1 MVDKTNIKK
10 GRELLFKYGGTKV
23 GRVISFS
30 LSVDGEVIDVSD
42 IDSGEWNEFLR
53 GRKSWTI
60 SLTANRVE
68 DAGDTEQSTITSDFI
83 DGASEGTIELRP
95 ETPETGDVLYS
106 GSVLVTSFTV
116 DNSGSD
122 DAVESSWEF
131 QGTGA
136 LTRTVTA

>member
-1 MVDKTNIKK
+1 MADKTNIKK

-42 IDSGEWNEFLR
+42 IDSGEWNEYLR

-68 DAGDTEQSTITSDFI
+68 DAGDSEQSTITSDFI
-83 DGASEGTIELRP
+83 DGASEGTIELGP
-95 ETPETGDVLYS
+95 ETPTTDDVLYS
-106 GSVLVTSFTV
+106 GIVLVTNFTV

>member
-1 MVDKTNIKK
+1 MADKNDIKK
-10 GRELLFKYGGTKV
+10 GRELLFKYGDTKV

-68 DAGDTEQSTITSDFI
+68 DAGDEQSTITSDFI
-83 DGASEGTIELRP
+83 DSGSEGTIEFGP

-106 GSVLVTSFTV
+106 GDVLVTSFTV

-122 DAVESSWEF
+122 DAVGSSWEF

-136 LTRTVTA
+136 LTRIVTA